1 MHFHLQNRVKRQRLI
16 STKPNLSSFNDEVD
30 SKIRGFPMEQIVREI
45 QNKTVMQVS
54 DSFRINLLKIA
65 N

>member
-1 MHFHLQNRVKRQRLI
+1 
-16 STKPNLSSFNDEVD
+16 
-30 SKIRGFPMEQIVREI
+30 MEQIVREI